1 MKAIILN
8 GALLVLLAGMMVKP
22 ALAQSGYGMG
32 HGWGDR
38 GDRLESHVS
47 YLENRLDLTE
57 DQVKEVEVILKDQ
70 QAAASEFKKSQRDA
84 TRSAIEQVLTDEQKG
99 TFAEMQ
105 EKMGRDVHEAMMGRQ
120 GYKASRHRMHREAF
134 IEELGLTDEQVE
146 QFDSLRT
153 SHKDAM
159 KGLLTPEQLEKV
171 DERRQDIGSLGSM
184 GKAHGKHRGA
194 GRMMEQLD
202 LSDEQKSQLKT
213 LRNEQ
218 CVSMRDGLKS
228 ILTDEQLDELQ
239 ELREEGH
246 WGGRGGN
253 WMGDCWK

>member
-8 GALLVLLAGMMVKP
+8 GGLLVLLAGMMVT
-22 ALAQSGYGMG
+22 ALAQGGG
-32 HGWGDR
+32 
-38 GDRLESHVS
+38 RLERHVS
-47 YLENRLDLTE
+47 HLENRLDLTE

-105 EKMGRDVHEAMMGRQ
+105 DKMGKDVHKAMMGRQ

-153 SHKDAM
+153 SHKAAM
-159 KGLLTPEQLEKV
+159 KGLLTPEQLEKF
-171 DERRQDIGSLGSM
+171 DERRQDTGSGSM
-184 GKAHGKHRGA
+184 GKAHGKHRDA

-228 ILTDEQLDELQ
+228 ILTDEQLDELE
-239 ELREEGH
+239 ELREEGQRH
-246 WGGRGGN
+246 RGGQGGN